1 MDMTQSNLQ
10 IQDIRTEYLKDDLS
24 EDKLTSCDLR
34 REHVTC
40 IEGILYR

>member
-24 EDKLTSCDLR
+24 EDKLTSWDL
-34 REHVTC
+34 
-40 IEGILYR
+40 

>member
-24 EDKLTSCDLR
+24 EDKLTSCDL
-34 REHVTC
+34 
-40 IEGILYR
+40 